1 MKVNFDNLQNYTM
14 GELRMIAKMFRIKS
28 PTAMKKS
35 KLIEEIIKARE
46 GDQNVKTNDVITSQ
60 LATDLLGDVDVISSL
75 HLSDKMDDIKG
86 ILTDCIVCVL
96 SLGVD
101 GQAKKQIL
109 DYLLKAL
116 DKANN
121 GKQDNAYIK
130 SVKNFVDTL

>member
-1 MKVNFDNLQNYTM
+1 M

>member
-1 MKVNFDNLQNYTM
+1 
-14 GELRMIAKMFRIKS
+14 
-28 PTAMKKS
+28 MKKS